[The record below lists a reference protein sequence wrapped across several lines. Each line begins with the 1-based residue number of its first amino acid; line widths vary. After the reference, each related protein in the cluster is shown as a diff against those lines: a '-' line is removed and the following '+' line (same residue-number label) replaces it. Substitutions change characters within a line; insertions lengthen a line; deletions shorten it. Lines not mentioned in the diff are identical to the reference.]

1 MEFIDGFKISDV
13 EGMKQAGIDIKDMDA
28 KLVTMFAEQIFHTGF
43 VHADPHHGNIF
54 VRKVPKKGTQ
64 IVLIDHGL
72 YDYINEADRRN
83 LCKLWKAIIL
93 KDEPNMKYYSTLLN
107 VQGKPTSFMLSS
119 RSPRLRLSFQS

>member
-1 MEFIDGFKISDV
+1 MEFIDGYRISDV
-13 EGMKQAGIDIKDMDA
+13 EGMKKAGIDIKDTDA

-54 VRKVPKKGTQ
+54 VRKVPNKGTE

-72 YDYINEADRRN
+72 YDFINETDRRN

-93 KDEPNMKYYSTLLN
+93 KDEPNMKLYSTLLN
-107 VQGKPTSFMLSS
+107 VQGKLA
-119 RSPRLRLSFQS
+119 RLPDARDFC